1 MSVLTYAPAY
11 KPFSYPWAMS
21 AADLHEQVHWIPQE
35 VELQDDV
42 SQWKTGALTPDEKNF
57 ITQILRLF
65 TQTDVQ
71 VGQNYCDYFI
81 PHFKNNEV
89 RCMLLAFAAREGIH
103 QRAYALLNETL
114 GLPDAEFTAFLEYED
129 MANKAAF
136 LSENKADTSEDKARS
151 LVKSVIGEGVMLFS
165 AFAMLLT
172 FKRKGRMMGMSTVVE
187 WSIRDETEHVYGMSE
202 LFITFVRENPEVLTD
217 EFKTTV
223 YAMFREAVELEDKF
237 IDLAYEHG
245 SAPDLHKE
253 EVKQYVRY
261 LADRRLLMIG
271 FKPNFGVKDNPLPW
285 MEELLADQLSNFFE
299 KRVSDYSV
307 GTLTGEWCY
316 D

>member
-1 MSVLTYAPAY
+1 
-11 KPFSYPWAMS
+11 
-21 AADLHEQVHWIPQE
+21 
-35 VELQDDV
+35 
-42 SQWKTGALTPDEKNF
+42 
-57 ITQILRLF
+57 
-65 TQTDVQ
+65 
-71 VGQNYCDYFI
+71 
-81 PHFKNNEV
+81 
-89 RCMLLAFAAREGIH
+89 
-103 QRAYALLNETL
+103 
-114 GLPDAEFTAFLEYED
+114 
-129 MANKAAF
+129 
-136 LSENKADTSEDKARS
+136 
-151 LVKSVIGEGVMLFS
+151 MLFS

-202 LFITFVRENPEVLTD
+202 LFITFVREHPEVLTD
-217 EFKTTV
+217 AFKETV
-223 YAMFREAVELEDKF
+223 YSMFREAVELEDKF
-237 IDLAYEHG
+237 IDLAYENG

-316 D
+316 DD